1 VKVLYVQDRPSG
13 GAGESLY
20 QLVRGWKKRGEL
32 VILFGD
38 DGFLRERFES
48 LNLNPAP
55 IYYRSHLWLARRWE
69 NSMISSLI
77 WRVAVSPSHLPLLLR
92 ILLIAYTEKVNIIH
106 TNCTYLIE
114 GAIAAKIL
122 RLPHVWQVREL
133 VDLDYYQ
140 YILPKQMVIKIVDS
154 LSSVI
159 VCNSRRTVA
168 GLLDLK
174 ANPDKLRVVSNIIDP
189 AIPQEDLKTKLGLSQ
204 DIQLVGTLGW
214 ITPNKRVED
223 FISLASQITDLDNK
237 VRFVIIGGWG
247 GIDDYNERIKKAIQ
261 ISPNRENIILTG
273 IIKNAAR
280 FLSSLSVLVCPCFT
294 ESFGRTVGEALA
306 AGTPAIGIAGTAVE
320 EIVDHGETGFLVKE
334 GDISAMATYTRL
346 LLADPQKS
354 RAFGKLGKTRVQRRF
369 SSEVIIPKLEAVYRE
384 VVSMARRIQN
394 CMK

>member
-1 VKVLYVQDRPSG
+1 
-13 GAGESLY
+13 
-20 QLVRGWKKRGEL
+20 
-32 VILFGD
+32 
-38 DGFLRERFES
+38 
-48 LNLNPAP
+48 
-55 IYYRSHLWLARRWE
+55 
-69 NSMISSLI
+69 
-77 WRVAVSPSHLPLLLR
+77 
-92 ILLIAYTEKVNIIH
+92 
-106 TNCTYLIE
+106 
-114 GAIAAKIL
+114 
-122 RLPHVWQVREL
+122 
-133 VDLDYYQ
+133 
-140 YILPKQMVIKIVDS
+140 
-154 LSSVI
+154 
-159 VCNSRRTVA
+159 
-168 GLLDLK
+168 
-174 ANPDKLRVVSNIIDP
+174 VVSNIIDP

>member
-1 VKVLYVQDRPSG
+1 MNILYVHDRPSG

-20 QLVRGWKKRGEL
+20 QVIRGRQENGKSVVVFGGE
-32 VILFGD
+32 
-38 DGFLRERFES
+38 GFVGERFHA
-48 LNLNPAP
+48 LGINPAP
-55 IYYRSHLWLARRWE
+55 IYQPAHSWLVKRWQNHE
-69 NSMISSLI
+69 ALSII
-77 WRVAVSPSHLPLLLR
+77 WRILVSPSHLPFFFRVLKVAMQEPIDLIHSNCVYLL
-92 ILLIAYTEKVNIIH
+92 
-106 TNCTYLIE
+106 E
-114 GAIAAKIL
+114 GALVAKLL